1 MSRGTGEATT
11 ERTKMNLRETMTET
25 WFGEGQVF
33 SRLIIRPREIGGTKM
48 IDGILMNAI
57 PSYITDVYIDLTHA
71 QTLDEAIDIIYKE
84 DGEWYDGLT
93 LEDES

>member
-1 MSRGTGEATT
+1 
-11 ERTKMNLRETMTET
+11 
-25 WFGEGQVF
+25 
-33 SRLIIRPREIGGTKM
+33 M

>member
-1 MSRGTGEATT
+1 MKLIEQ
-11 ERTKMNLRETMTET
+11 LTET

-33 SRLIIRPREIGGTKM
+33 SRLIIRPRELGGTKM
-48 IDGILMNAI
+48 IDGILMEAT

-84 DGEWYDGLT
+84 DYQWFDALT
-93 LEDES
+93 VED